1 MILFFKNDIYFVQGF
16 VHLSESEDLL
26 DRARSEVVKTVQGG
40 GGRAVL
46 TGRIK
51 EALSRFVYSETKRR
65 PLILPMVME
74 V

>member
-1 MILFFKNDIYFVQGF
+1 LAGPEIISRGF

-26 DRARSEVVKTVQGG
+26 DRARNEVLKTVQGG
-40 GGRAVL
+40 GGGTLL

-51 EALSRFVYSETKRR
+51 EALTRFVYNETRRR